1 MSSEEAAATKGDDD
15 EDKAEAGQSIQEIMM
30 QLKAIENPSYTATM
44 LKEGYEAQRE
54 VSRSCCSSL

>member
-1 MSSEEAAATKGDDD
+1 MSSEEEVAATQPDVDE

-54 VSRSCCSSL
+54 VSRNCC